1 MSFIKSKLQTAINN
15 NMKNT
20 FKTLLFISLLCGV
33 IGAET
38 VESVTV
44 MEGDVATL
52 NTDEILNEDWINW
65 YFKADKNMRIAQFRR
80 TEMMALTFDLE
91 DGRFSG
97 RLLVNTHSGSLTIK
111 NSRIKHSGIYEL
123 HISSRTDVY
132 KTFNLTVTSVS
143 EAEKDEI
150 KTLIKTE
157 GDSVTLHTET
167 AIQTDDLILW
177 RFGDEGIIVAKFDR
191 DGDNRTS
198 SSVDGQT
205 KMVSTYYVAHERL
218 QLDKETGSLTITHSR
233 TTDTGLYKVKV
244 SSSRETIYKKFSVYV
259 RDHSGQFVYIHATA
273 KDAGLSPGSVSGI
286 VVGVLGVVAAVI
298 TMIYSYRRIS
308 ELKKQLDELK
318 QNDLSAIRSESE
330 TTSMPLCEAAA
341 NGVTEGTRSIS

>member
-259 RDHSGQFVYIHATA
+259 R
-273 KDAGLSPGSVSGI
+273 GSVSGI